1 MPENLTR
8 ESLVEFF
15 GEEEFQKLCNHEA
28 GHALVAFLFKRPLD
42 YVKMDKSKDRPGI
55 THIAGSELE
64 GDAHIA
70 MAGHLAEF
78 LIRHDFKCG
87 LDTVMTELPMELYK
101 SDVDYQRFQAACY
114 YFHLAETSV
123 VEQDY
128 NILMACRK
136 QLCEIAKA
144 LNERVYLSREDIE
157 NIVKGGA
164 V

>member
-42 YVKMDKSKDRPGI
+42 YVKMDKSKERPGI

-78 LIRHDFKCG
+78 LIRHDFK
-87 LDTVMTELPMELYK
+87 
-101 SDVDYQRFQAACY
+101 
-114 YFHLAETSV
+114 
-123 VEQDY
+123 
-128 NILMACRK
+128 
-136 QLCEIAKA
+136 
-144 LNERVYLSREDIE
+144 
-157 NIVKGGA
+157 A
-164 V
+164 VRQ

>member
-1 MPENLTR
+1 MPEQVLTR

-15 GEEEFQKLCNHEA
+15 GEEEFRKLCNHEA

-42 YVKMDKSKDRPGI
+42 YVKMDRSRERPGI

-70 MAGHLAEF
+70 IAGHISEF
-78 LIRHDFKCG
+78 LMRKEFACDLETLMK
-87 LDTVMTELPMELYK
+87 DLPMELYK
-101 SDVDYQRFQAACY
+101 SDADYQRFQAACY
-114 YFHLAETSV
+114 YFQLAETNV

-136 QLCEIAKA
+136 SLCGIAKA
-144 LNERVYLSREDIE
+144 LDERAYLSRADIEDIL
-157 NIVKGGA
+157 KGA
-164 V
+164 